1 MCEEWTHFEYAEGN
15 PYIAK
20 TEKEVQRILKKY
32 GSKVKKIKDGYY
44 FIDNSTMRN
53 ESARKRKPMRENH
66 RNPLDEIPSSKM
78 RVIELDN
85 GDYYYLNYE
94 NGKLQAGH
102 TTNTGFYPEYE
113 IEYDWD
119 FSLDHNIASLYDLIE
134 DNFRFESVSR
144 GRKKARRVES
154 MRVGTRP
161 RVRKPIKEAT
171 DDTIIFEQVPDEVA
185 DTSTLIDDLGYILEN
200 DKAVIGGNRQFTTIG
215 YDKIVEIV
223 DNASYGVSDKEI
235 CEEIEEE
242 LGVPYDCAQISGYIQ
257 SDWATVFYPKGTLTD
272 EKLQEY
278 EDMFFEKFNE
288 FHNVTEDAWGYFVP
302 HDVVWKGKDAV
313 REFIANTYVYPKDR
327 DRVRVRMIKGSR
339 TVYDY
344 DESYRKVRKP
354 IRKESMGSHLA
365 EYQKWVDYDMERY
378 GRISDRTM
386 DTIRKAGLSVVK
398 DQYGEYEVIAY
409 DRKESL
415 SRTHR
420 PVKEKVR
427 KRMREGWRGHPDIEM
442 IWHGEWA
449 DPDLEYKGY
458 IFNYWDVE
466 DAMWEDFLEVTGHK
480 DSEANDP
487 KVEKEF
493 NQYVIENAAYY
504 LDDIIAGGYF
514 ERNGK
519 KYKSWHDMMHE
530 RMSRTPAKKSMRE
543 SMHRFNRHPVNRRK

>member
-53 ESARKRKPMRENH
+53 ESVHKRKPMRENH

-119 FSLDHNIASLYDLIE
+119 FSLDHNIESLYDLIE

-154 MRVGTRP
+154 MRIGTRA

-171 DDTIIFEQVPDEVA
+171 DDIIVFEQVPDNQY
-185 DTSTLIDDLGYILEN
+185 DGNILIDDLTYSLT
-200 DKAVIGGNRQFTTIG
+200 DRKAAIGGNRHFETIG
-215 YDKIVEIV
+215 HKDVVAIVA
-223 DNASYGVSDKEI
+223 NASYGASDEEI

-242 LGVPYDCAQISGYIQ
+242 LGVPYDHTTIRGYSQ
-257 SDWATVFYPKGTLTD
+257 GDWATVFYPKGTLTD
-272 EKLQEY
+272 KMLQEY
-278 EDMFFEKFNE
+278 EDMYFEKYTE
-288 FHNVTEDAWGYFVP
+288 FHNVTDDVWGYYVP
-302 HDVVWKGKDAV
+302 DSVVWKGKEAIRDYLAGY
-313 REFIANTYVYPKDR
+313 EGEPKDKIK
-327 DRVRVRMIKGSR
+327 VRLITGSR
-339 TVYDY
+339 TAYDY

-386 DTIRKAGLSVVK
+386 NTIRKAGLSVVK

-415 SRTHR
+415 NRTHR
-420 PVKEKVR
+420 TVKEKSR

-442 IWHGEWA
+442 IWNGAWA

-466 DAMWEDFLEVTGHK
+466 DAMWDDFLEVTGHK
-480 DSEANDP
+480 DSEVNDP
-487 KVEKEF
+487 EVEEEF

-504 LDDIIAGGYF
+504 LEDVIASGYF

-530 RMSRTPAKKSMRE
+530 RFNRKSTKKRMRE